1 MRPALLALGLLA
13 PASAGAFELQ
23 FPVACAPGQ
32 NCHIQHLP
40 DRDPGPERRDFA
52 CGTLTYDGHDGTDI
66 ALPSLSAMEAGVDV
80 LSAADGVVRGARDGM
95 PDIIVS
101 DRAAPPLDGRDC
113 GNGVAITHDGG
124 WETQSCHLKLG
135 SIAVTAGDRVRAG
148 DRLGQIGLSGN
159 TEFPHLHLTLR
170 QDGQWVDPWSPE
182 PDAACGP
189 AENDLWAGDVKADPG
204 GIITAGFADRVPD
217 YAAVKAGDVPSPDKT
232 APGLVFWAYLFGT
245 RAGDV
250 LHLDLTGPEGTV
262 AQDQVTL
269 ERTQAQ
275 GFRAIGRKLRGD
287 RWPSG
292 SYIGTADLRRDGALI
307 DRFEARLS
315 LP

>member
-23 FPVACAPGQ
+23 FPVSCVLGQ

-40 DRDPGPERRDFA
+40 DRDPGPDPRDFA

-66 ALPSLSAMEAGVDV
+66 ALSSLSAMGAGVDV
-80 LSAADGVVRGARDGM
+80 LAAADGVVRGVRDGM

-101 DRAAPPLDGRDC
+101 DPAAPPLDGRDC

-124 WETQSCHLKLG
+124 WETQYCHMKLD
-135 SIAVTAGDRVRAG
+135 SVAVRAGDRVKAG

-170 QDGQWVDPWSPE
+170 QDGQWVDPWSPA

-189 AENDLWAGDVKADPG
+189 ADYDLWAGKVQADPG
-204 GIITAGFADRVPD
+204 GIITAGFADSVPE
-217 YAAVKAGDVPSPDKT
+217 YVAVKAGDIPLPDET

-245 RAGDV
+245 RAGDQ
-250 LHLDLTGPEGTV
+250 LQLDLTGPEGAV
-262 AQDQVTL
+262 AQDTITL

-275 GFRAIGRKLRGD
+275 SFRAIGRKLRSD
-287 RWPSG
+287 RWPAG
-292 SYIGTADLRRDGALI
+292 IYTGAAELRRDGALI

>member
-1 MRPALLALGLLA
+1 M
-13 PASAGAFELQ
+13 
-23 FPVACAPGQ
+23 PGQ

-66 ALPSLSAMEAGVDV
+66 ALPSLAAMEAGVDV
-80 LSAADGVVRGARDGM
+80 LAAADGVVRGARDGM

-101 DRAAPPLDGRDC
+101 DPAAPPLDGRDC

-124 WETQSCHLKLG
+124 WET
-135 SIAVTAGDRVRAG
+135 
-148 DRLGQIGLSGN
+148 LGQIGLSGN

-204 GIITAGFADRVPD
+204 GIITAGFADRVPE

-275 GFRAIGRKLRGD
+275 SFRAIGRKLRGD

>member
-1 MRPALLALGLLA
+1 MRRALLALGLLA
-13 PASAGAFELQ
+13 PASAGAFESQ
-23 FPVACAPGQ
+23 FPVSCVLGQ

-66 ALPSLSAMEAGVDV
+66 ALPSLAAMEAGVDV
-80 LSAADGVVRGARDGM
+80 LAAADGVVRGVRDGM

-101 DRAAPPLDGRDC
+101 DPAAPPLDGRDC

-124 WETQSCHLKLG
+124 WETQYCHMKLG

-170 QDGQWVDPWSPE
+170 QDGHWIDPWSPE

-189 AENDLWAGDVKADPG
+189 PADDLWAGDLKADPG
-204 GIITAGFADRVPD
+204 GIITAGFADRVPE
-217 YAAVKAGDVPSPDKT
+217 YAVVRAGDVASPNEI

-250 LHLDLTGPEGTV
+250 LRLDLTGPVGTV
-262 AQDQVTL
+262 AQDTITL

-275 GFRAIGRKLRGD
+275 SFRAIGRKLRGD
-287 RWPSG
+287 RWPAGIYSG
-292 SYIGTADLRRDGALI
+292 VAELRRDGTLI